1 MTTASS
7 PAPLL
12 HLVVGYDGSPPASR
26 ALDAAVL
33 LLQGRTGRIAVVY
46 IAHLSGIVIE
56 APVAAAE
63 MEPGFDQIEQ
73 ELRAQATEQLR
84 ERGVPWAFERR
95 QGNIAEELSTVAAE
109 VGNANPEEFVMI
121 VVGSSSSPIHRVAG
135 SVAVGLGRHPPVPL
149 LIVP

>member
-1 MTTASS
+1 MTTAPA

-26 ALDAAVL
+26 ALDTAVL
-33 LLQGRTGRIAVVY
+33 LLHGRTGRISVVY
-46 IAHLSGIVIE
+46 VAHLSGIVIE

-73 ELRAQATEQLR
+73 ELRTQAADQLR
-84 ERGVPWAFERR
+84 DREVPWQFERR
-95 QGNIAEELSTVAAE
+95 QGNIAEELAAVAAE
-109 VGNANPEEFVMI
+109 IGQASPGEFVMI
-121 VVGSSSSPIHRVAG
+121 VAGSSSAAIHRVAG
-135 SVAVGLGRHPPVPL
+135 SVAVGLSRHPHVPV

>member
-1 MTTASS
+1 MTAASS

-12 HLVVGYDGSPPASR
+12 HLVIGYDGSPPASR
-26 ALDAAVL
+26 ALDAAAL

-46 IAHLSGIVIE
+46 VAHLSGIVIE

-63 MEPGFDQIEQ
+63 TEPGFDQIEQ
-73 ELRAQATEQLR
+73 ELRAQAADQLR
-84 ERGVPWAFERR
+84 DRAPWEFERR
-95 QGNIAEELSTVAAE
+95 HGNIAEELSTAATDI
-109 VGNANPEEFVMI
+109 GKANPGEFVMI

-135 SVAVGLGRHPPVPL
+135 SVAVGLGRHPPVPV